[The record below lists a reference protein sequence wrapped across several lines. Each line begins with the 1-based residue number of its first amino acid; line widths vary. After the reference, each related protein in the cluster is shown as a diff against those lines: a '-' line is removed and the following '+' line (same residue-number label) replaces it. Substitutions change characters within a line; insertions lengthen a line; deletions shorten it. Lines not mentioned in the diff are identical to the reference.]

1 MGASEGDERPIL
13 KNLGMA
19 WYSCA
24 KVVESWQ
31 GEGGLKAKLR
41 ELEKLIFT
49 Q

>member
-19 WYSCA
+19 WDSCA
-24 KVVESWQ
+24 KAVESWQ
-31 GEGGLKAKLR
+31 GGGLKAKLR